1 MQLGLKSSPLAT
13 LGHTSLR
20 ERHLGWGRGV
30 GGYCNKLVPWALVSY
45 LPTSKVTVRVTEQT
59 SAVLPVGSLGPG
71 TGAVVTAALGS

>member
-1 MQLGLKSSPLAT
+1 MWLGLKSSPLAT

-20 ERHLGWGRGV
+20 QRRLGWGWG

-45 LPTSKVTVRVTEQT
+45 LPTGKVTIRVTEQT

-71 TGAVVTAALGS
+71 TGGVVTAALGS

>member
-1 MQLGLKSSPLAT
+1 MWLGLRSSPLAP

-20 ERHLGWGRGV
+20 ERHLGWG
-30 GGYCNKLVPWALVSY
+30 GGCNKLIPWALVSY

-71 TGAVVTAALGS
+71 TGGVVTAALGS